1 MPTRPLRA
9 AEETADTASSTNHS
23 QLSFLQ
29 PPQVRLLSEILPDDP
44 LLMMG
49 AGPVPI
55 PDAVAHANSVVIN
68 HLGSTMST
76 IISQVKQMAGYV
88 FQTRSQWVLGVAGP
102 GSAAM
107 EMAICNLV
115 TPSSKVLCV
124 VNGFFSARMAEMS
137 RRLGADVVCVEVE
150 GHQAASAEVV
160 EREIARHSPDV
171 LTIVQGETSNT
182 IFNRELPAIAKA
194 AKKYGCLVIVDAVC
208 TLSTMPLQMDDWQI
222 DAVITG
228 GQKGLSS
235 IPGVSLI
242 AFSDAAW
249 ERISRRT
256 MPNTHW
262 VLDAKLAENFWHKGS
277 YHYTAPV
284 SGVLALHEALRLV
297 CAETLPVRFA
307 RHSRSSFA
315 LQNGIEA
322 MGLRL
327 FAPQSSRLNSVVGIT
342 VPDGLTNT
350 QICDHISRRYRVEIS
365 GSFGLPIVRI
375 GQMGEQ
381 CRTHNLFRTL
391 HALGSTMR
399 DLGAKVDMPA
409 SMATLE
415 YSLQTMAPPAC

>member
-1 MPTRPLRA
+1 MSSLPLRVV
-9 AEETADTASSTNHS
+9 EESTSPFPPHVYS
-23 QLSFLQ
+23 Q
-29 PPQVRLLSEILPDDP
+29 PPVVRLLSDILPDDP

-55 PDAVAHANSVVIN
+55 PDVVAHANSVVIN
-68 HLGSTMST
+68 HLGGTMST
-76 IISQVKQMAGYV
+76 IISQVKKMASYV
-88 FQTRSQWVLGVAGP
+88 FQTESPWVLGVAGP

-115 TPSSKVLCV
+115 TTKSKVLAV
-124 VNGFFSARMAEMS
+124 VNGFFSQRMAEMAT
-137 RRLGADVVCVEVE
+137 RLGAEVIVLDVSANRAATLEEVERALDQHRPDVV
-150 GHQAASAEVV
+150 
-160 EREIARHSPDV
+160 
-171 LTIVQGETSNT
+171 TIVQGETSNT
-182 IFNRELPAIAKA
+182 IFNCQLPAIAKA
-194 AKKYGCLVIVDAVC
+194 AKKRGSLIIVDAVC

-242 AFSDAAW
+242 AFSNAAW
-249 ERISRRT
+249 EHISKRT
-256 MPNTHW
+256 APNTHW

-297 CAETLPVRFA
+297 CAETLPVRFE
-307 RHSRSSFA
+307 RHLRSSLA

-327 FAPQSSRLNSVVGIT
+327 FAPTSSRLNSVVGIT
-342 VPDGLTNT
+342 VPDHLNNN
-350 QICDHISRRYRVEIS
+350 QVCAHISNKYRVEIS
-365 GSFGLPIVRI
+365 GSFGLPIVRV

-381 CRTHNLFRTL
+381 CRAHNLFRTL

-409 SMATLE
+409 CMSQLE
-415 YSLQTMAPPAC
+415 YSLQTTPAV

>member
-1 MPTRPLRA
+1 MLRPL
-9 AEETADTASSTNHS
+9 EEATP
-23 QLSFLQ
+23 SFVPDSALVFSA
-29 PPQVRLLSEILPDDP
+29 PPTVRLLSDILPDDP

-68 HLGSTMST
+68 HLGATMST
-76 IISQVKQMAGYV
+76 IITQVKQMARYV
-88 FQTRSQWVLGVAGP
+88 FQTKSEWVLGVAGP

-115 TPSSKVLCV
+115 SPGQKVLCV
-124 VNGFFSARMAEMS
+124 VNGFFSARMAEMAH
-137 RRLGADVVCVEVE
+137 RLGGDVVTYDVGGHHSASAVEVE
-150 GHQAASAEVV
+150 KM
-160 EREIARHSPDV
+160 IALHRPEC

-182 IFNRELPAIAKA
+182 VFNRELPAIAKA

-242 AFSDAAW
+242 AFSNDAW
-249 ERISRRT
+249 KRIGSREAV
-256 MPNTHW
+256 NTHW
-262 VLDAKLAENFWHKGS
+262 CLDAKLAENFWHKGS

-297 CAETLPVRFA
+297 CAETLPTRFA
-307 RHSRSSFA
+307 RHSRCSIA
-315 LQNGIEA
+315 LQHGIEA

-327 FAPQSSRLNSVVGIT
+327 FTAPASRLSSVIGIAI
-342 VPDGLTNT
+342 PDGMSNT
-350 QICDHISRRYRVEIS
+350 EICAHISNRYHVEIS
-365 GSFGLPIVRI
+365 GSFGLPMVRI

-381 CRTHNLFRTL
+381 CRAHNLFRTL

-399 DLGAKVDMPA
+399 DMGAKVDMPA

-415 YSLQTMAPPAC
+415 YSLQSSPAV

>member
-1 MPTRPLRA
+1 MPTRPLRS
-9 AEETADTASSTNHS
+9 AEETADTASSTDHS
-23 QLSFLQ
+23 TLVFS
-29 PPQVRLLSEILPDDP
+29 PPPAVRLLSDILPDDP

-55 PDAVAHANSVVIN
+55 PDVVAHANSVVIN
-68 HLGSTMST
+68 HLGTTMST

-88 FQTRSQWVLGVAGP
+88 FQTRSEWVLGVAGP

-115 TPSSKVLCV
+115 SADSKVLCV

-137 RRLGADVVCVEVE
+137 RRLGADVITYEVE
-150 GHQAASAEVV
+150 GNQAASAEAV
-160 EREIARHSPDV
+160 ERAIAQHHPDV

-182 IFNRELPAIAKA
+182 VFNRELPAIARA
-194 AKKYGCLVIVDAVC
+194 AKKHGCLVVVDAVC

-242 AFSDAAW
+242 AFSNAAW
-249 ERISRRT
+249 ERINQRKT
-256 MPNTHW
+256 PNTHW

-327 FAPQSSRLNSVVGIT
+327 FAPPSSRLNSVVGIV
-342 VPDGLTNT
+342 VPDGLSNT
-350 QICDHISRRYRVEIS
+350 EICAHISNRYRVEIS

-381 CRTHNLFRTL
+381 CRVHNLFRTL

-409 SMATLE
+409 SMSTLE
-415 YSLQTMAPPAC
+415 YSLQTNPAI

>member
-1 MPTRPLRA
+1 M
-9 AEETADTASSTNHS
+9 
-23 QLSFLQ
+23 
-29 PPQVRLLSEILPDDP
+29 LSEILPDDP

-55 PDAVAHANSVVIN
+55 PDAVARANSVVIN

-76 IISQVKQMAGYV
+76 IISQVKAMSRYV
-88 FQTRSQWVLGVAGP
+88 FQTNSEWVLGVAGP

-115 TPSSKVLCV
+115 APGSKVLCI

-137 RRLGADVVCVEVE
+137 RRLGADVVIHEIQ
-150 GHQAASAEVV
+150 GHHAASAAEV
-160 EREIARHSPDV
+160 EQAIATHRPDCI
-171 LTIVQGETSNT
+171 TIVQGETSNT
-182 IFNRELPAIAKA
+182 VFNRELPAIARA
-194 AKKYGCLVIVDAVC
+194 AKRHGCLTIVDAVC
-208 TLSTMPLQMDDWQI
+208 TLSTMPLQMDEWQI

-228 GQKGLSS
+228 GQKGLAS

-242 AFSDAAW
+242 AFSDDAW
-249 ERISRRT
+249 ARIAERKT
-256 MPNTHW
+256 ANTHW
-262 VLDAKLAENFWHKGS
+262 CLDAKLAENFWHKGS

-307 RHSRSSFA
+307 RHSRCSFA

-327 FAPQSSRLNSVVGIT
+327 WTAPSSRLNSVIGVS
-342 VPDGLTNT
+342 VPDGLGSPE
-350 QICDHISRRYRVEIS
+350 ICNHISGQYHVEIS

-381 CRTHNLFRTL
+381 CRAHNLFRTL
-391 HALGSTMR
+391 HALGSTIR
-399 DLGAKVDMPA
+399 DLGAKVDIPA
-409 SMATLE
+409 AMATLE
-415 YSLQTMAPPAC
+415 YSLQHVRTA

>member
-9 AEETADTASSTNHS
+9 AEETADTASSTDHPPLVYS
-23 QLSFLQ
+23 Q
-29 PPQVRLLSEILPDDP
+29 PPRVRLLSDILPDDP

-55 PDAVAHANSVVIN
+55 PDVVAHANSVVIN
-68 HLGSTMST
+68 HLGATMST

-88 FQTRSQWVLGVAGP
+88 FQTKSEWVLGVAGP

-115 TPSSKVLCV
+115 SPGSKVLCV

-137 RRLGADVVCVEVE
+137 RRLDADVVTLEID
-150 GHQAASAEVV
+150 GNQAASALEV
-160 EREIARHSPDV
+160 ERAIEQHRPDV

-182 IFNRELPAIAKA
+182 VFNRELPAIAKA
-194 AKKYGCLVIVDAVC
+194 AKKHGCLVVVDAVC

-242 AFSDAAW
+242 AFSNDAW
-249 ERISRRT
+249 EHISRRKT
-256 MPNTHW
+256 PNTHW

-327 FAPQSSRLNSVVGIT
+327 FAPPASRLNSVVGIT
-342 VPDGLTNT
+342 VPEGLTNT
-350 QICDHISRRYRVEIS
+350 GICAHISERYRVEIS
-365 GSFGLPIVRI
+365 GSFGQPIVRI

-381 CRTHNLFRTL
+381 CRAHNLFRTL

-415 YSLQTMAPPAC
+415 YSLQV

>member
-1 MPTRPLRA
+1 MPTRPLPAA
-9 AEETADTASSTNHS
+9 AETANAALSADHASYVFSP
-23 QLSFLQ
+23 
-29 PPQVRLLSEILPDDP
+29 PPQVRLLSDILPDDP

-68 HLGSTMST
+68 HLGSTMSA
-76 IISQVKQMAGYV
+76 IITQVKQMAGYV
-88 FQTRSQWVLGVAGP
+88 FQTRSEWVLGVAGP

-107 EMAICNLV
+107 EMAVCNLLS
-115 TPSSKVLCV
+115 PGDRMLCV
-124 VNGFFSARMAEMS
+124 VNGFFSARMAEMG
-137 RRLGADVVCVEVE
+137 RRLGAEVAVLEIE
-150 GHQAASAEVV
+150 GNQAASAQQV
-160 EREIARHSPDV
+160 EQAIEQHRPSV

-182 IFNRELPAIAKA
+182 VFNRELPAIAKA
-194 AKKYGCLVIVDAVC
+194 AKRHGCLVVVDAVC

-242 AFSDAAW
+242 AFSNDAW
-249 ERISRRT
+249 DHIGRRKI
-256 MPNTHW
+256 PNTHW

-297 CAETLPVRFA
+297 CAETLPLRFA

-327 FAPQSSRLNSVVGIT
+327 FAPIDSRLNSVVGVS
-342 VPDGLTNT
+342 VPEGLANT
-350 QICDHISRRYRVEIS
+350 EICAHISNRYRVEIS

-381 CRTHNLFRTL
+381 CRAHNLFRTL

-415 YSLQTMAPPAC
+415 YSLRG